1 MNNSSCV
8 CAGCSCPSILN
19 TKAVIAGLSISS
31 VLLLIAV
38 VLVPAFRLHRLL
50 VYRLALY
57 QVISAALCLV
67 VPALA
72 TFNPA
77 SNDLDVQFAVGV
89 SLLSLKLLLTLWINF
104 HLFVLSVCHKNL
116 KRFELL
122 YVGSSII
129 VAVVICILTQR
140 AAKNVDTYNN
150 NISNASD
157 ISYHLLNKEFISLIS
172 VASFLLLPSYTLI
185 LVMVVTL
192 CCRAIKGNWIASVNQ
207 KQHKKVL
214 YEMMPLLIYPVLYLL
229 LMVPI
234 LSYMLVDVEV
244 HSFSTLIIFYKCF
257 NAAIFLL
264 PINSS
269 CALIIHVSIVL
280 YNTKRKAKQQYR
292 SGSDTREDVTIN
304 RTTTLVCRS
313 ETHYSLPTED

>member
-8 CAGCSCPSILN
+8 CTDCSCPSILN

-31 VLLLIAV
+31 VLFLIAV
-38 VLVPAFRLHRLL
+38 VLIPAFKLHRFL

-57 QVISAALCLV
+57 QVISANLCLV
-67 VPALA
+67 VPALT
-72 TFNPA
+72 TFKPA
-77 SNDLDVQFAVGV
+77 SKDFYVQQLALGV
-89 SLLSLKLLLTLWINF
+89 SMLSLKLLLTLWINF

-116 KRFELL
+116 KRLELL

-129 VAVVICILTQR
+129 VAVVTYILTLQV
-140 AAKNVDTYNN
+140 AKEVEN
-150 NISNASD
+150 NIFSNASD
-157 ISYHLLNKEFISLIS
+157 KSDQLLKNEFFSLFS
-172 VASFLLLPSYTLI
+172 VGSFLLLPSYALI
-185 LVMVVTL
+185 VVMVVTL
-192 CCRAIKGNWIASVNQ
+192 CCRAIKGIGIASLNQ

-214 YEMMPLLIYPVLYLL
+214 YEMMPLLAYPVLYLL

-234 LSYMLVDVEV
+234 LSYSIIEFEV
-244 HSFSTLIIFYKCF
+244 NSLSALIIYYKYF
-257 NAAIFLL
+257 SAAIFLL
-264 PINSS
+264 PINAS

-292 SGSDTREDVTIN
+292 NGYNTREDVTIN